1 MEKIKKALQRI
12 PFHIHS
18 WIATAVVLMGFL
30 FMWIGKES
38 GEGYLWVFIAGLILV
53 ILALIYCLV
62 VFRCPH
68 CGSLLGTRT
77 IPEYCPHCGKKMEK

>member
-1 MEKIKKALQRI
+1 MKAIKAALQKL
-12 PFHIHS
+12 PFRTHS
-18 WIATAVVLMGFL
+18 WIATAAVLMGFL

-38 GEGYLWVFIAGLILV
+38 GEAYLWVFIVGMILV
-53 ILALIYCLV
+53 ILTLVYCLV

-77 IPEYCPHCGKKMEK
+77 IPEYCPHCGEKLEK

>member
-1 MEKIKKALQRI
+1 MNKIKEYLQCFSLRT
-12 PFHIHS
+12 HT
-18 WIATAVVLMGFL
+18 WIATIMALMGFL

-38 GEGYLWVFIAGLILV
+38 GEGYLWVFIVGLILV
-53 ILALIYCLV
+53 IITLIYCLV

-77 IPEYCPHCGKKMEK
+77 IPEYCPHCGKKLEK

>member
-1 MEKIKKALQRI
+1 MNKIKERLESISLQT
-12 PFHIHS
+12 HS
-18 WIATAVVLMGFL
+18 WIATAMALMGFL

-38 GEGYLWVFIAGLILV
+38 GEGYLWAFIVGLILV
-53 ILALIYCLV
+53 IITLIYCLV

-77 IPEYCPHCGKKMEK
+77 IPEYCPHCGKKLKN

>member
-1 MEKIKKALQRI
+1 MRKMKEYLERI
-12 PFHIHS
+12 PLRTHS
-18 WIATAVVLMGFL
+18 WIATAIALLGFL

-38 GEGYLWVFIAGLILV
+38 GQGYLWMFVVGLILV
-53 ILALIYCLV
+53 VFTLIYCLI

-77 IPEYCPHCGKKMEK
+77 IPDYCPHCGKKLER